1 MQFEFATAQ
10 RIVFGCGTIS
20 QLEALSKPLG
30 ARPLV
35 VTGRDVGRVPKA
47 AAFLSAATLNVAGE
61 PTFELVRAGVAK
73 AREAGC
79 DSVIAVG
86 GGSVIDAGKAV
97 AMLLANGGGP
107 LDYAEVI
114 GGGRPVTQPSVP
126 FIAIPTTAGAGAEVT
141 RNAVL
146 TSAEHQVK
154 VSLRSPFMLPSVAL
168 VDPELTLD
176 LPPAITAATGMD
188 ALSQLIEPFFSA
200 RANPVTDSFCLT
212 GIVRIARN
220 LRDVF
225 HDGRNIAARTDLA
238 LGALLG
244 GLSLANAGLGAV
256 HGFAAAIGGAYRAP
270 HGAVCAAL
278 LAPVIEVNMAA
289 LATRG
294 KGSAVLRM
302 WEHSGPHMNRFEVLA
317 SLLTRNT
324 RALPAD
330 GTAWLRQLATDLN
343 IPPLR
348 AYGITEKDIPSL
360 CEKAAAASSM
370 KANPIALTKDEL
382 AAILS
387 SAL

>member
-35 VTGRDVGRVPKA
+35 VTGRGVGRVPKA
-47 AAFLSAATLNVAGE
+47 AASLSAATLNVAGE

-73 AREAGC
+73 AREADC

-97 AMLLANGGGP
+97 AMLLANGGDP

-324 RALPAD
+324 RAWPAD